1 MQYVKYLKYL
11 NLFQCINLKV
21 ILYERKSKVNLKE
34 IDGYH
39 RCFNWNAQGLQCVL
53 YVTEK
58 IIFYI
63 VNCLHYDAKCSSSYK
78 IILIVFTKNTPNYFA
93 FYRSICSSSYKI
105 TLIVFTKN
113 TPNYFAFYRSIFNL
127 LNIVASLECYS
138 WLLILNF
145 FYLFFITLCRC
156 YWSLPCCSL
165 IILITDV
172 LSNSKFLH

>member
-93 FYRSICSSSYKI
+93 FYRSI
-105 TLIVFTKN
+105 
-113 TPNYFAFYRSIFNL
+113 FNL
-127 LNIVASLECYS
+127 LNMVASLECYS

-145 FYLFFITLCRC
+145 FYLFFITLCWC
-156 YWSLPCCSL
+156 YWSLPCCSH